1 MTLQQKP
8 HLVAQN
14 DERRTEPR
22 VSQSSTAEITIAQP
36 GEKVS
41 FQAVLVNTS
50 EGGLCIRHWHKELA
64 KGQPVQVSSPIFP
77 DTSARVAWNWAV
89 GPVVISGLQKV
100 EDHPGRGA
108 LLQFASNRHV
118 KSSKGSI
125 IPQWNRLRLRPYL
138 FAAAAGML
146 LVAGW
151 HFRSALWQLWSWS

>member
-14 DERRTEPR
+14 DERRTDPR

-50 EGGLCIRHWHKELA
+50 EGGLCIRHWHKELC
-64 KGQPVQVSSPIFP
+64 KGQPVRVSSPAFP
-77 DTSARVAWNWAV
+77 DASARVAWNWAV
-89 GPVVISGLQKV
+89 GPVIISGLQKI
-100 EDHPGRGA
+100 EDHSGLGA
-108 LLQFASNRHV
+108 LLHFASDRHA
-118 KSSKGSI
+118 KSSDGNTPKR
-125 IPQWNRLRLRPYL
+125 NRLRLRPYL
-138 FAAAAGML
+138 FAGAAGVL

-151 HFRSALWQLWSWS
+151 HFRTALWQLWSWS